1 MIFVKSDD
9 LKTGM
14 RIARPIYN
22 KNGVLL
28 YERNSKLTV
37 QGLNS
42 IKNFGLLGIFVLEP
56 AEPVPPM
63 TKDDIEFERFQT
75 MCVFSIQEELD
86 WIIQTSRYAKIQSIV
101 ANIIKNYGHLDRKI
115 TFQQN
120 LRSKEDYFYKHSLN
134 VAILCALIAH
144 TMKASVSEQ
153 LDAVTAAIVH
163 DIGKLSAPKNL
174 MMKDQWTEAEREQMR
189 NAEVAGF
196 SKLEHVFATN
206 PNIRRICM
214 QAQNNLDNLQRGRVT
229 DLNKMVTGAKILSVA
244 EIFDTMTAV
253 QLDRER
259 QSEIA
264 AFKHL
269 LRNPRYFDETVV
281 NALSSSIKLLVP
293 GVSVELNTG
302 AKGLVLVE
310 NERNILKPL
319 VLTFNDNRIIDL
331 GNRVYDGHIE
341 IVDIMKTMDN
351 RHVMNM
357 DLLKRQGIEVE
368 EQEYVNVDEEES
380 EGEYIP
386 GSF

>member
-37 QGLNS
+37 QGMNS

-86 WIIQTSRYAKIQSIV
+86 QIIRNSRYAKIQTIV

-115 TFQQN
+115 SFQQN

-134 VAILCALIAH
+134 VAILCAMIAH

-153 LDAVTAAIVH
+153 LDAVTAAVVH
-163 DIGKLSAPKNL
+163 DIGKLSAPKSL
-174 MMKDQWTEAEREQMR
+174 MIQDKWTEAEREQMR

-196 SKLEHVFATN
+196 GKLEHVFATN
-206 PNIRRICM
+206 PNIKRICV
-214 QAQNNLDNLQRGRVT
+214 QAQNNLDNLQRGRAT

-244 EIFDTMTAV
+244 EVFDTMTAV

-281 NALSSSIKLLVP
+281 NALSNSIKLLVP

-319 VLTFNDNRIIDL
+319 ILTFKDNRIIDL

-357 DLLKRQGIEVE
+357 DLLKRQGITVE
-368 EQEYVNVDEEES
+368 EPEYVNDDGKDP
-380 EGEYIP
+380 EGEYVP

>member
-37 QGLNS
+37 QGMNS

-86 WIIQTSRYAKIQSIV
+86 WIIQTSRYVKIQSIV

-163 DIGKLSAPKNL
+163 DIGKLSAPKSL

-214 QAQNNLDNLQRGRVT
+214 QAQNNLDNLQRGRAT
-229 DLNKMVTGAKILSVA
+229 DLNKMVVGAKILSVA
-244 EIFDTMTAV
+244 EVFDTMTAV

-269 LRNPRYFDETVV
+269 LRNPGYFDETVV
-281 NALSSSIKLLVP
+281 NALSGSIKLLVP

-331 GNRVYDGHIE
+331 ANRVYDGHIE

-357 DLLKRQGIEVE
+357 ELLKRQGIEVE
-368 EQEYVNVDEEES
+368 EQEYVNDD
-380 EGEYIP
+380 EGEAEYTP
-386 GSF
+386 GAF